1 MQNIDRIVSLIQ
13 KYLREEI
20 NSDESKE
27 LNYWVAQNNFNR
39 QVFDELTKENSLTRE
54 LTPLS
59 EADFDRI
66 WNKIATQTKVVTMEP
81 KQKLQWK
88 YFAAACVLIFILVGG
103 YFWYNSNTK
112 KDITKTTT
120 TNNNNN
126 NDVQPGTEKA
136 VLTLADGTKITLDN
150 TANGAIAQ
158 QGNTVVMKEDGLL
171 AYNVDQAKSQKEILY
186 NTLTTA
192 KGEEY
197 KSLVLADGTKVW
209 LNSVSSIRFPTS
221 FITNERIVEITG
233 ELYFEVA
240 KNLSKP
246 FKVRVNG
253 MEVEVLGTHFN
264 VNAYSDEAVIKTTL
278 LKGSVKV
285 VNGKSLA
292 IITPGQQAQ
301 VSKNENVK
309 VESNVDVEEV
319 TAWKNG
325 RFQFAGAGIE
335 EVMRQISRWYDVEV
349 VYEGKPK
356 EQHFRGGIS
365 RNVEASK
372 VFKMLE
378 TTEAIKFRIEG
389 KKVIVIP

>member
-1 MQNIDRIVSLIQ
+1 MQNIDRIASLIQ

-20 NSDESKE
+20 SSDESKE

-66 WNKIATQTKVVTMEP
+66 WNKIANETKIVTIQP
-81 KQKLQWK
+81 KRKLQWK
-88 YFAAACVLIFILVGG
+88 YLAAASVLICILIGG
-103 YFWYNSNTK
+103 YFWNNLEKK
-112 KDITKTTT
+112 KDIAKTTT
-120 TNNNNN
+120 TNNK

-253 MEVEVLGTHFN
+253 MEVKVLGTHFN

-278 LKGSVKV
+278 LEGSVKV

-292 IITPGQQAQ
+292 ILIPGQQAQ
-301 VSKNENVK
+301 VSKDGKMN
-309 VESNVDVEEV
+309 VESSVDMDEV

-325 RFQFAGAGIE
+325 RFQFSGAGIE
-335 EVMRQISRWYDVEV
+335 EVMRQIGRWYDVEIE
-349 VYEGKPK
+349 YEGKPK

-378 TTEAIKFRIEG
+378 TTEAIKFRIDG
-389 KKVIVIP
+389 KKIIVIP